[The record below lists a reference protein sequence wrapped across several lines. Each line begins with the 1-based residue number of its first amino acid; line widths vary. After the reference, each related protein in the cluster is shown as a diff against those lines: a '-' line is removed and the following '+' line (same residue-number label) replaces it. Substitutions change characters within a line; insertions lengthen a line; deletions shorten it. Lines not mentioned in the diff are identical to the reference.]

1 MFLLVNVEGGK
12 LRSKRNKRGG
22 LNKRGGWTNFKMWRG
37 AHVCGGWTKSKKRI
51 NVDPRLL
58 ER

>member
-12 LRSKRNKRGG
+12 LRLIRNKRGG
-22 LNKRGGWTNFKMWRG
+22 LNKREGWTNFKMWRG
-37 AHVCGGWTKSKKRI
+37 ALVCGGWTKSEKRI